1 MQKRASFVVLTL
13 GFLLVLAMSASAQTR
28 VRAEYAVP
36 PDARL
41 EEYPLLPF
49 MSAQKLNSEMANKGL
64 FLAIT
69 RFPWTGYNHHREM
82 GKSGRWV
89 LETLPVGTF
98 VYTDR
103 EGRVLY
109 KADCAN
115 RLVWSGH
122 TCPTCPPIA
131 AAGDNGQGGAT
142 AVPPAPRRGFIRRIG
157 DGLWAGVKGLYGA
170 IGSGIAAVGR
180 FVGDGLYALL
190 PFLLLL
196 LPFALAGALGYWL
209 ATRRHGGPPAG
220 GGAAPGGGRRFFPGR
235 GAAPV
240 TGAAAAGA
248 VAGGAAGAALGP
260 RPAPAPAAPM
270 AAVPGAAAA
279 APVAGALALAP
290 GAAADAIA
298 GVEFGDDGEI
308 TLDPGNFRRVTIRP
322 RHDGR
327 MTFRFFPRR

>member
-1 MQKRASFVVLTL
+1 M
-13 GFLLVLAMSASAQTR
+13 
-28 VRAEYAVP
+28 
-36 PDARL
+36 
-41 EEYPLLPF
+41 
-49 MSAQKLNSEMANKGL
+49 
-64 FLAIT
+64 
-69 RFPWTGYNHHREM
+69 
-82 GKSGRWV
+82 
-89 LETLPVGTF
+89 
-98 VYTDR
+98 
-103 EGRVLY
+103 
-109 KADCAN
+109 
-115 RLVWSGH
+115 
-122 TCPTCPPIA
+122 
-131 AAGDNGQGGAT
+131 
-142 AVPPAPRRGFIRRIG
+142 
-157 DGLWAGVKGLYGA
+157 KGLYGA

-180 FVGDGLYALL
+180 FVGDSLYSLL
-190 PFLLLL
+190 PLILLI

-220 GGAAPGGGRRFFPGR
+220 GGGRRFFPGR

-298 GVEFGDDGEI
+298 GVEFEDDGAI
-308 TLDPGNFRRVTIRP
+308 TVDPGNFRRVTIRP

>member
-103 EGRVLY
+103 EGRGLY
-109 KADCAN
+109 KAHFAN
-115 RLVWSGH
+115 PLVLSRPPF
-122 TCPTCPPIA
+122 PT
-131 AAGDNGQGGAT
+131 
-142 AVPPAPRRGFIRRIG
+142 
-157 DGLWAGVKGLYGA
+157 
-170 IGSGIAAVGR
+170 
-180 FVGDGLYALL
+180 
-190 PFLLLL
+190 
-196 LPFALAGALGYWL
+196 
-209 ATRRHGGPPAG
+209 
-220 GGAAPGGGRRFFPGR
+220 
-235 GAAPV
+235 
-240 TGAAAAGA
+240 
-248 VAGGAAGAALGP
+248 
-260 RPAPAPAAPM
+260 
-270 AAVPGAAAA
+270 
-279 APVAGALALAP
+279 
-290 GAAADAIA
+290 
-298 GVEFGDDGEI
+298 
-308 TLDPGNFRRVTIRP
+308 
-322 RHDGR
+322 
-327 MTFRFFPRR
+327 

>member
-13 GFLLVLAMSASAQTR
+13 GFLVLLAVSASAQTR

-220 GGAAPGGGRRFFPGR
+220 GGAPPAPGARRPFWR
-235 GAAPV
+235 
-240 TGAAAAGA
+240 
-248 VAGGAAGAALGP
+248 
-260 RPAPAPAAPM
+260 RPA
-270 AAVPGAAAA
+270 GAAA